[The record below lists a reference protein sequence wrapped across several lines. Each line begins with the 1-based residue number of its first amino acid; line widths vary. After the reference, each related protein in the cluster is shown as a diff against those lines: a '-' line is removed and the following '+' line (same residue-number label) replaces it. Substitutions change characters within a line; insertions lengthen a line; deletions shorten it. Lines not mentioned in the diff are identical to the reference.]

1 MDQFLDG
8 IFQHVGG
15 DTLLAIAAGLAVA
28 FAVKAIPRLVAG
40 VPFVDPRDLKRRLDS
55 GEDVVVID
63 VREPH
68 EFNDAL
74 GHIPGALNLPTS
86 RLAARVKELRADL
99 DAYADT
105 PVYLRASRPAVR
117 RRRHGRLRGQG
128 CARSMCCP
136 AAW

>member
-74 GHIPGALNLPTS
+74 ATS
-86 RLAARVKELRADL
+86 
-99 DAYADT
+99 
-105 PVYLRASRPAVR
+105 
-117 RRRHGRLRGQG
+117 Q
-128 CARSMCCP
+128 ARSICP
-136 AAW
+136 RRGWPRA